1 MGSFSTP
8 LSGLTAAQRQLQAV
22 SNNLANIDTTGY
34 KDGTLTF
41 SDMFSQ
47 AGNSNGSGD
56 PVQVGSGV
64 TVASMDTNFTDGT
77 VSSTGTA
84 SNMALSGNGFF
95 VTKSSTGVAEYT
107 RSGDF
112 TTNKSGQLVT
122 PNGDLVQGYPA
133 TNGVVNSSAALQALT
148 VGNLTTPA
156 VASTTVGVTANI
168 TSDTVVGDTATSST
182 AQVYDSLGTA
192 HTLSVS
198 YTKTAANTWTYAVT
212 APSADI
218 TGGTGTD
225 TTVSTGTLNFDTS
238 GNLLSTSTIPSIS
251 ISGLADGAANITLTG
266 LFGTAAAP
274 TITQNASTS
283 TTTGTSTDGLTSG
296 TLSSTDFT
304 VDSDGTIEG
313 KFSNGKTMALGQVA
327 VASFANNQGLN
338 SVGNNSYQPT
348 NASGSAVIGVAGS
361 GGRGTIKGGSTEAS
375 NVDIA
380 TEFAKLI
387 VAQQAYSANAKSV
400 TTFSTISQAT
410 LQMIQ

>member
-8 LSGLTAAQRQLQAV
+8 LSGLTAAQQQLQAV
-22 SNNLANIDTTGY
+22 SNNLANIDTDGY

-64 TVASMDTNFTDGT
+64 TVASMDSNFTDGT
-77 VSSTGTA
+77 VSATGTP

-95 VTKSSTGVAEYT
+95 VTKSSTGVQEYT
-107 RSGDF
+107 RAGDF
-112 TTNKSGQLVT
+112 TTNKMGQLVT
-122 PNGDLVQGYPA
+122 PNGELVQGYPA

-168 TSDTVVGDTATSST
+168 TSSTAVNDTATSST
-182 AQVYDSLGTA
+182 PSIYDSLGTP
-192 HTLSVS
+192 HTLTVS

-212 APSADI
+212 VPSADI

-238 GNLLSTSTIPSIS
+238 GALLATSTIPPIS

-266 LFGTAAAP
+266 LFGTATAP
-274 TITQNASTS
+274 SITQNASTS
-283 TTTGTSTDGLTSG
+283 TTTSTSTDGLPSG

-313 KFSNGKTMALGQVA
+313 KFSNGKTLALGQVA
-327 VASFANNQGLN
+327 VASFANNQGLT
-338 SVGNNSYQPT
+338 SVGNNSYEPT

-361 GGRGTIKGGSTEAS
+361 GGRGTITGGSVEAS

-380 TEFAKLI
+380 TEFAKLF

>member
-1 MGSFSTP
+1 
-8 LSGLTAAQRQLQAV
+8 
-22 SNNLANIDTTGY
+22 
-34 KDGTLTF
+34 
-41 SDMFSQ
+41 
-47 AGNSNGSGD
+47 
-56 PVQVGSGV
+56 
-64 TVASMDTNFTDGT
+64 
-77 VSSTGTA
+77 
-84 SNMALSGNGFF
+84 MALSGNGFF
-95 VTKSSTGVAEYT
+95 VTNSSTGVAEYT

-133 TNGVVNSSAALQALT
+133 TNGVVNSSAPLQALT

-156 VASTTVGVTANI
+156 VASTTVGITANI
-168 TSDTVVGDTATSST
+168 TSETAVGDTATSST

-266 LFGTAAAP
+266 LFGKAAAP

>member
-1 MGSFSTP
+1 
-8 LSGLTAAQRQLQAV
+8 
-22 SNNLANIDTTGY
+22 
-34 KDGTLTF
+34 
-41 SDMFSQ
+41 
-47 AGNSNGSGD
+47 
-56 PVQVGSGV
+56 
-64 TVASMDTNFTDGT
+64 MDSNFTDGT

-95 VTKSSTGVAEYT
+95 VTESSSGVREYT

-156 VASTTVGVTANI
+156 VASTTVGITANI
-168 TSDTVVGDTATSST
+168 TSDTAVNDTATSST
-182 AQVYDSLGTA
+182 APIYDSLGTS

-212 APSADI
+212 VPSADI

-251 ISGLADGAANITLTG
+251 ISGLADGAANMTLSG

-274 TITQNASTS
+274 TITQNASSS
-283 TTTGTSTDGLTSG
+283 TTTTTSTDGLTSG

-313 KFSNGKTMALGQVA
+313 KFSNGKTLALGQVA
-327 VASFANNQGLN
+327 VASFANNQGLS
-338 SVGNNSYQPT
+338 SVGNNSYEPT

-361 GGRGTIKGGSTEAS
+361 GGRGTITGGSTEAS

-380 TEFAKLI
+380 KEFAKLI

>member
-1 MGSFSTP
+1 
-8 LSGLTAAQRQLQAV
+8 
-22 SNNLANIDTTGY
+22 
-34 KDGTLTF
+34 
-41 SDMFSQ
+41 MFSQ

-133 TNGVVNSSAALQALT
+133 TNGVVNSSAPLQALT

-156 VASTTVGVTANI
+156 VASTTVGITANI
-168 TSDTVVGDTATSST
+168 TSETAVGDTATSST

-251 ISGLADGAANITLTG
+251 IAGLADGAANITLTG

-283 TTTGTSTDGLTSG
+283 TTTATSTDGLTSG

-380 TEFAKLI
+380 TELAKLI